1 MGGTDGSVRPASG
14 FESAKGDKD
23 VGFNTRGLC
32 NQIRL
37 DAGGCRGNRSGAAR
51 RWDRLSIAG
60 PLKEVQTLEG
70 YTAVVVGAPLY
81 MFRWHK
87 DAKSFLSRHRQ
98 ALMARPVA
106 VFAMGPLK
114 DEAKDWQ
121 DVRAQLDKELLKF
134 PWLAPV
140 AAEVFGGKHDP
151 AKLTFPHNL
160 IPALKQMPAT
170 DIRDWAAIRAWAV
183 GLTAK
188 LQTEH

>member
-1 MGGTDGSVRPASG
+1 MSATILVAFATKYGSTQEVAETIAAALREGGQTVDCQPAKQVRSLDGY
-14 FESAKGDKD
+14 
-23 VGFNTRGLC
+23 
-32 NQIRL
+32 
-37 DAGGCRGNRSGAAR
+37 GAIV
-51 RWDRLSIAG
+51 L
-60 PLKEVQTLEG
+60 
-70 YTAVVVGAPLY
+70 GAPLY

-87 DAKSFLSRHRQ
+87 DAKNFLSRHRQ
-98 ALMARPVA
+98 AITARPVA

-121 DVRAQLDKELLKF
+121 DVRAQLEKELAGF

-170 DIRDWAAIRAWAV
+170 DIRDWTAIRAWAI
-183 GLTAK
+183 GLAAK

>member
-1 MGGTDGSVRPASG
+1 MSASILVAYATRYGSTQEVA
-14 FESAKGDKD
+14 E
-23 VGFNTRGLC
+23 
-32 NQIRL
+32 
-37 DAGGCRGNRSGAAR
+37 
-51 RWDRLSIAG
+51 SIAAA
-60 PLKEVQTLEG
+60 LREG
-70 YTAVVVGAPLY
+70 GQMVDCQPAKQVRSLDGYGAIVLGAPLY

-87 DAKSFLSRHRQ
+87 DAKNFLSRHRQ

-170 DIRDWAAIRAWAV
+170 DIRDWTAIRTWAIGLAAILAP
-183 GLTAK
+183 
-188 LQTEH
+188 

>member
-1 MGGTDGSVRPASG
+1 MSASILVAYATRYGSTQEVAESIAATLRDGGTAID
-14 FESAKGDKD
+14 
-23 VGFNTRGLC
+23 
-32 NQIRL
+32 
-37 DAGGCRGNRSGAAR
+37 CR
-51 RWDRLSIAG
+51 
-60 PLKEVQTLEG
+60 PLKEVKTLEG
-70 YTAVVVGAPLY
+70 YSGVVVGAPLY
-81 MFRWHK
+81 MFHWHK

-121 DVRAQLDKELLKF
+121 DVRAQLEKELAGF

-170 DIRDWAAIRAWAV
+170 DIRDWAAIRAWAIS
-183 GLTAK
+183 LTAK
-188 LQTEH
+188 LAPSGV

>member
-1 MGGTDGSVRPASG
+1 MSTSVLVAYATRYGSTQEVAGAIAAALREGGLAVD
-14 FESAKGDKD
+14 
-23 VGFNTRGLC
+23 
-32 NQIRL
+32 
-37 DAGGCRGNRSGAAR
+37 CR
-51 RWDRLSIAG
+51 
-60 PLKEVQTLEG
+60 PLKEVKTLEG

-81 MFRWHK
+81 MFHWHK

-114 DEAKDWQ
+114 NEAKDWQ
-121 DVRAQLDKELLKF
+121 DVRAQLDKELAGF

-160 IPALKQMPAT
+160 IPALKQMPAC
-170 DIRDWAAIRAWAV
+170 DIRDWTAIRGWAIGLAAILAP
-183 GLTAK
+183 
-188 LQTEH
+188 